1 MALSGTKAFELDV
14 AEYVEEA
21 FERCGLELRTAYDLR
36 TATRSLN
43 LLLADW
49 ANRGINA
56 WTIKQYQIPMVQGTA
71 SYYVNSTVP
80 SSVIDV
86 LDIYVRETTGG
97 TTTDVP
103 LTRMSRAEYALMATK
118 SQTGKPNQFW
128 LDKQASPLMYIWPV
142 PDKSSTYTVFAD
154 ALTRMDDA
162 GSGANTV
169 DLPFEFYPSLASGLA
184 YYISMKRAPER
195 MPMLKAVYDE
205 EFLRAMSQNE
215 ERAPYSVAPDLRSYN
230 TA

>member
-1 MALSGTKAFELDV
+1 MATSNTKAFELDV

-21 FERCGLELRTAYDLR
+21 YERCGLELRTAYDLK

-56 WTIKQYQIPMVQGTA
+56 WTIKSNQISMVKDQA
-71 SYYVNSTVP
+71 SYSVNSTTP
-80 SSVIDV
+80 TAVIDV
-86 LDIYVRETTGG
+86 LDVYVRETTGG

-103 LTRMSRAEYALMATK
+103 LTRMSRAEYSLLATK
-118 SQTGKPNQFW
+118 SQTGKPNQYW
-128 LDKQASPLMYIWPV
+128 LDKQESPVMYVWPV
-142 PDKSSTYTVFAD
+142 PDKNSTYTVFAD

-162 GSGANTV
+162 GAGANTV

-184 YYISMKRAPER
+184 YYLSIKRAPDR
-195 MPMLKAVYDE
+195 MAMLKAVYDE

-215 ERAPYSVAPDLRSYN
+215 ERAPYSISPDLRSYN